1 MGEPRVSSF
10 NKLPSDEFDGDP
22 RVDICGAKFESITK
36 GLPKT
41 CEMRF
46 DTFSS

>member
-1 MGEPRVSSF
+1 MGDPHVSLF
-10 NKLPSDEFDGDP
+10 NKLPSDEFEGDP

-41 CEMRF
+41 CEMIF